1 MELADVATMS
11 GSRQSSRGM
20 LAASTFLSL
29 REVPSL
35 TNWDVARRRQC
46 MRKRGRQRDC
56 IYTSIS
62 GQRRNVQRQ
71 FLFAPSLLHPSLCGH
86 VERRGNKRNKGRWG
100 GGRTFLL
107 FSPARYNVGQRQ
119 YRLTDC
125 RHTPICIRDF
135 FFFSSVGPIRR
146 RRI

>member
-62 GQRRNVQRQ
+62 GQETERPATVSFRPFAFASVSVRTRR
-71 FLFAPSLLHPSLCGH
+71 
-86 VERRGNKRNKGRWG
+86 E
-100 GGRTFLL
+100 T
-107 FSPARYNVGQRQ
+107 
-119 YRLTDC
+119 
-125 RHTPICIRDF
+125 
-135 FFFSSVGPIRR
+135 
-146 RRI
+146 RI